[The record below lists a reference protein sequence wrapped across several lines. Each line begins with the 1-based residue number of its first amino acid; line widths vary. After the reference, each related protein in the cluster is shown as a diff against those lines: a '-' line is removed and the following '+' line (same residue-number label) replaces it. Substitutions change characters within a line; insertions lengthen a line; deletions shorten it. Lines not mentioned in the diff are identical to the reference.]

1 MEYFPIV
8 IYSVVC
14 SLLGLIMQML
24 YLLAQ
29 PHIFLKECF
38 FHCTGGKKKVLT
50 RSVFTSFLTCY
61 HCPSIT
67 KMLKQITSHW
77 LYKYVLIAPSQ

>member
-29 PHIFLKECF
+29 PCIFLKKMF
-38 FHCTGGKKKVLT
+38 FSLLWGKKEKK
-50 RSVFTSFLTCY
+50 F
-61 HCPSIT
+61 
-67 KMLKQITSHW
+67 
-77 LYKYVLIAPSQ
+77 

>member
-14 SLLGLIMQML
+14 SLLGLMQML

-29 PHIFLKECF
+29 PCIFLKKCF
-38 FHCTGGKKKVLT
+38 SHCFGEKKKK
-50 RSVFTSFLTCY
+50 SFDKV
-61 HCPSIT
+61 SIHSFPH
-67 KMLKQITSHW
+67 L
-77 LYKYVLIAPSQ
+77 